1 MACSLH
7 RVRAAGFLEVDY
19 VVPRRRTRK
28 RSIGRDSY
36 SYFMGVSQR
45 LIFCGKGGVAV
56 CDGGMLRLFE
66 GGAEARVSRRVGANF
81 SEWLKGVI

>member
-66 GGAEARVSRRVGANF
+66 GVLRRESREGLEQILAN
-81 SEWLKGVI
+81 G

>member
-7 RVRAAGFLEVDY
+7 RFRAAGFLEVDY

-66 GGAEARVSRRVGANF
+66 GVLRRESREGLEQILAN
-81 SEWLKGVI
+81 G